1 MRDGTLE
8 SSKAPKSIRSTQTA
22 SRTSDR
28 LRLLRARLPRDR
40 CYRPRLKR
48 ITALWL
54 SSSIDIAA
62 SVVGACPSRVR
73 SNVVELFRVR
83 ALGSSD
89 PIKFGQARVV
99 AEQRLQARGLGGGQ
113 LHLCIQDVQLRPC
126 PGIEPRFGQTHRFI
140 GLFDSFLCRLN

>member
-1 MRDGTLE
+1 MRDGKLE

-73 SNVVELFRVR
+73 SNAVELFRVR
-83 ALGSSD
+83 ALGSRN
-89 PIKFGQARVV
+89 PIKLSQRGVI
-99 AEQRLQARGLGGGQ
+99 AEQCLQPRRLGRGQ
-113 LHLCIQDVQLRPC
+113 LHLGIQNVQLRAGA
-126 PGIEPRFGQTHRFI
+126 GIEPRF
-140 GLFDSFLCRLN
+140 